1 MIKEALSY
9 VRGVNGSAPR
19 YGAHMDLDRRGGVGG
34 AHMGLDGFFFFSSED
49 LGGLTSV
56 W

>member
-34 AHMGLDGFFFFSSED
+34 AHMGLDGFCFFLKIWVD
-49 LGGLTSV
+49 LLRLVS
-56 W
+56 